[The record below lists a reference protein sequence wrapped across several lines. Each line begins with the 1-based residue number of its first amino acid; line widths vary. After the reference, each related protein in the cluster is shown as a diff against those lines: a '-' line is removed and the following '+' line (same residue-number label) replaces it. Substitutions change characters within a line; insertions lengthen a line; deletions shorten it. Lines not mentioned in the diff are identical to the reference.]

1 MNNYLETAK
10 QHESA
15 FRAILTYLKVN
26 HQSLTLDEIYEK
38 YSTGYRDGIWTIKNF
53 YIEDGEFYLSHM
65 NLSTLSGF
73 DREDKFIFENDIV
86 TSHKNVIYWMS

>member
-38 YSTGYRDGIWTIKNF
+38 YSTGDRDGIWSILDF
-53 YIEDGEFYLSHM
+53 YIKDSEYYLIQEDITF
-65 NLSTLSGF
+65 LSGYG
-73 DREDKFIFENDIV
+73 RRDKYNFENGIV
-86 TSHKNVIYWMS
+86 ISRDNISYWRS